1 MCQNQSEKVTI
12 LTVKFGVP
20 TTSVCL
26 YPCLSVVASVVESVG
41 QKLLT
46 AFHLADIT
54 VHSFVPVL
62 SFEGIKA
69 FLREVSFHRVP
80 NFSSVPFLVSPS

>member
-1 MCQNQSEKVTI
+1 M
-12 LTVKFGVP
+12 
-20 TTSVCL
+20 
-26 YPCLSVVASVVESVG
+26 ESVG

-54 VHSFVPVL
+54 VHSFVPVF

-69 FLREVSFHRVP
+69 FGQGSRGGEWCLVEFADFFKCDFCSFYE
-80 NFSSVPFLVSPS
+80 